1 MPSRLRAAL
10 VLLLTVGLLAFFLR
24 GVDLGGVWEATRH
37 ADGRLLAVAIGVTM
51 LTYALRALRWQYLLA
66 PIGPTRFSTAFRTTV
81 IGFAASFVLPAR
93 PGEVL
98 RPYLLARHEGLP
110 PTAAFATVILERLL
124 DLVTVLLLFG
134 LFVLLVDPA
143 SLSGDPALYGRVKA
157 GGLLAAAASVA
168 GLVVFFVLAG
178 HPERL
183 GAWALRIE
191 RVLPARLA
199 RAVAGFVETFA
210 QGLAIMRQPRRLL
223 VSLILS
229 FPLWLSIAA
238 GIWITSRAFHM
249 TFGYLGS
256 FLVMTLLVVGVAMPT
271 PGQIGGFHAMYKIAV
286 VTFFGVAQDTAVG
299 AASCGKRYTS
309 REHIE
314 EIEYRV
320 IKKDGRP
327 EPFNRQKLIG
337 GLVRACEKRP
347 VSVQQLEGI
356 ADRIESDLQDRPE
369 REIKTTDIGARIMD
383 ELRRIDQVAYVRFA
397 SVYRQFRDVGEFKR
411 EIDELQRNK
420 S

>member
-10 VLLLTVGLLAFFLR
+10 VILLTVGLLAYFLH
-24 GVDLGGVWEATRH
+24 GVKFGRVWEAVRH
-37 ADGRLLAVAIGVTM
+37 AEGRLLVVGLFVTM
-51 LTYALRALRWQYLLA
+51 LTYVLRAVRWQYLLA

-81 IGFAASFVLPAR
+81 IGFAASFLLPAR

-98 RPYLLARHEGLP
+98 RPYLLARDEGLP

-134 LFVLLVDPA
+134 LFVLLVNPA
-143 SLSGDPALYGRVKA
+143 SLSGDPALYARVKA
-157 GGLLAAAASVA
+157 GGLLAAAASGA
-168 GLVVFFVLAG
+168 GLAVFFLLAG

-191 RVLPARLA
+191 QVLPARLA

-210 QGLAIMRQPRRLL
+210 QGLGVMRQPARLL

-238 GIWITSRAFHM
+238 GIWVTSRAFHM

-286 VTFFGVAQDTAVG
+286 TTFFGVPEDTAVG
-299 AASCGKRYTS
+299 AAFVLHAISFVPVTLLGLLFMA
-309 REHIE
+309 REGLSL
-314 EIEYRV
+314 
-320 IKKDGRP
+320 GRM
-327 EPFNRQKLIG
+327 
-337 GLVRACEKRP
+337 
-347 VSVQQLEGI
+347 
-356 ADRIESDLQDRPE
+356 QDM
-369 REIKTTDIGARIMD
+369 A
-383 ELRRIDQVAYVRFA
+383 A
-397 SVYRQFRDVGEFKR
+397 SKEQAGR
-411 EIDELQRNK
+411 
-420 S
+420 

>member
-1 MPSRLRAAL
+1 
-10 VLLLTVGLLAFFLR
+10 LTVGLLAFFLR

-37 ADGRLLAVAIGVTM
+37 ADGRLLAVGIAVTM
-51 LTYALRALRWQYLLA
+51 LTYALRAIRWQYLLA

-134 LFVLLVDPA
+134 LFVVLVDPA

-191 RVLPARLA
+191 RVLPAKLA

-210 QGLAIMRQPRRLL
+210 QGLAVMRQPGRLL

-286 VTFFGVAQDTAVG
+286 VTFFGVPQDTAVG
-299 AASCGKRYTS
+299 AAIVLHAVSFVPVTLLGLLFMA
-309 REHIE
+309 REGLSLGRMTE
-314 EIEYRV
+314 MAAAGEGLREPPRRGGPSAQRGGETEGAPPRGV
-320 IKKDGRP
+320 IK
-327 EPFNRQKLIG
+327 
-337 GLVRACEKRP
+337 
-347 VSVQQLEGI
+347 
-356 ADRIESDLQDRPE
+356 
-369 REIKTTDIGARIMD
+369 
-383 ELRRIDQVAYVRFA
+383 
-397 SVYRQFRDVGEFKR
+397 
-411 EIDELQRNK
+411 
-420 S
+420 

>member
-10 VLLLTVGLLAFFLR
+10 VLILTIGLLAFVFR
-24 GVDLGGVWEATRH
+24 GADPGRVWEATRH
-37 ADGRLLAVAIGVTM
+37 ADGRLLVVGVFATM
-51 LTYALRALRWQYLLA
+51 LTYALRAARWQYLLA
-66 PIGPTRFSTAFRTTV
+66 PIGPTRFATAFRTTV
-81 IGFAASFVLPAR
+81 IGFAASFLLPAR

-98 RPYLLARHEGLP
+98 RPYLLARDEGLP
-110 PTAAFATVILERLL
+110 PTAAFATVILERLV

-134 LFVLLVDPA
+134 LFVLLIDPR

-157 GGLLAAAASVA
+157 GGLLAAAASVT
-168 GLVVFFVLAG
+168 GLAVFFLLAG

-191 RVLPARLA
+191 RVLPEKLA

-210 QGLAIMRQPRRLL
+210 QGLAVMRQPGRLL

-238 GIWITSRAFHM
+238 GIWVTSRAFHM

-286 VTFFGVAQDTAVG
+286 VTFFGAPEATAVG
-299 AASCGKRYTS
+299 AAIVLHAISFVPVTLLGLFFMA
-309 REHIE
+309 REGLSLGRMRE
-314 EIEYRV
+314 MATASGSAQRGAERNGAPPSGV
-320 IKKDGRP
+320 I
-327 EPFNRQKLIG
+327 Q
-337 GLVRACEKRP
+337 
-347 VSVQQLEGI
+347 
-356 ADRIESDLQDRPE
+356 
-369 REIKTTDIGARIMD
+369 
-383 ELRRIDQVAYVRFA
+383 
-397 SVYRQFRDVGEFKR
+397 
-411 EIDELQRNK
+411 
-420 S
+420 